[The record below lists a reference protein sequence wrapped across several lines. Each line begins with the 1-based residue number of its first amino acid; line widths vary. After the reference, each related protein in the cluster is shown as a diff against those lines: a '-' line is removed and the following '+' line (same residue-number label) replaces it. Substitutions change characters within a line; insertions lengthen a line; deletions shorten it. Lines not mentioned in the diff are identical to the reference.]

1 MPERVDAL
9 AGAIEPVVTSL
20 DLELFDVELTGS
32 GARRILR
39 VTVDRDG
46 GVDLNT
52 ITRVTEALTPVLD
65 NEPSL
70 SGPYALEVSS
80 PGLERPLR
88 KPEHY
93 RRAIGSTVSVKTRAA
108 DGSTQRRQG
117 ALTDADDTGF
127 ILEIDGAG
135 ERVEYADVTQART
148 VFEWGPA
155 AKPGGAKRKKKKE
168 KART

>member
-9 AGAIEPVVTSL
+9 AGVIEPVVTSL
-20 DLELFDVELTGS
+20 DLELFDLELTGS

-46 GVDLNT
+46 GVDLET

-93 RRAIGSTVSVKTRAA
+93 RRAVGSTVSVKTRGA
-108 DGSTQRRQG
+108 DGSTRRRQG
-117 ALTDADDTGF
+117 ALVEADDRNFT
-127 ILEIDGAG
+127 LEVDGITEQID
-135 ERVEYADVTQART
+135 YADVTQART

-155 AKPGGAKRKKKKE
+155 TKPGGAKRKKKKE